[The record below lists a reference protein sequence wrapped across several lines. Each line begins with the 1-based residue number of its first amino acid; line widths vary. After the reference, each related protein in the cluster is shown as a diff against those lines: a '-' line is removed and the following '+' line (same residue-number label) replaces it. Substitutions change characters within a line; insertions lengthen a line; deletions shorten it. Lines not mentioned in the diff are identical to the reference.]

1 MIRSPLLEKAL
12 TGLLKTNNYSFINLK
27 RFPLSMKLSYLA
39 TVMLIATA
47 CTSSRQETA
56 NVIPAMEQTPI
67 CESYSEYF
75 KTGTSLNV
83 NQTNGKDSIGAEVA
97 KRHFNTI
104 VAENCMKSAEI
115 HPTENEYNWEDA
127 DNFVKFGTDNNMWIV
142 GHCLVWHSQLS
153 PWFCVDEKGENVSPD
168 VLKQRLR
175 DHIHTIVGR
184 YKGKV
189 HAWDVVNETVED
201 DGSYRKTPF
210 YQILG
215 EEYIPLAF
223 QYAHEADPDAQ
234 LIINDYSMSGEKKRE
249 RYVQI
254 VNDLKKRGLRVD
266 AIGMQGH
273 NGMDYPDY
281 KEFEKSIEAFAGTGC
296 DVMIT
301 ELDFT
306 VLPTVVHG
314 AAVENNL
321 EYSQKMNPYADGLT
335 PEIDNQWND
344 RVAEFMKL
352 LIKHSDK
359 ITRVNFWGV
368 NDADSWRNDWP
379 MRGRTDYPLAIDR
392 SWNVKPF
399 VEASLK

>member
-1 MIRSPLLEKAL
+1 
-12 TGLLKTNNYSFINLK
+12 
-27 RFPLSMKLSYLA
+27 MKLSYLA